1 LYLDITLKPHP
12 VFRPSGHDLYV
23 DLPLAPWQ
31 AALGAS
37 VEVPTPGGAVNL
49 KVRPGTS
56 SGQKLRL
63 AGRGLPKPR
72 GGAGD
77 LYAVVQIVVPQN
89 LSERERELYGQLQA
103 AAEGT

>member
-1 LYLDITLKPHP
+1 
-12 VFRPSGHDLYV
+12 V
-23 DLPLAPWQ
+23 DLPLAPWE

-37 VEVPTPGGAVNL
+37 VEVPTPAGAVNL

-63 AGRGLPKPR
+63 TGRGLPKPR

-77 LYAVVQIVVPQN
+77 LYAVAQIVVPQE

-103 AAEGT
+103 ASGVNPRRHMEDA

>member
-1 LYLDITLKPHP
+1 
-12 VFRPSGHDLYV
+12 
-23 DLPLAPWQ
+23 
-31 AALGAS
+31 
-37 VEVPTPGGAVNL
+37 VNL

-63 AGRGLPKPR
+63 TGRGLPKPR

-77 LYAVVQIVVPQN
+77 LYAVAQIVVPQE

-103 AAEGT
+103 ASGVNPRRHMEDA